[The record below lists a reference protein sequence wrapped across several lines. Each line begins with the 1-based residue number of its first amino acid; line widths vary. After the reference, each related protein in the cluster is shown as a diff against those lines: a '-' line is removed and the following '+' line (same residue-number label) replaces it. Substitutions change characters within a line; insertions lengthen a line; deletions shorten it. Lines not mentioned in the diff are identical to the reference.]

1 MNEYGFENPGQ
12 NWITRAI
19 LAAHHERRR
28 AVMGLVFGNR
38 INIIKTNL
46 MNTVVLAAM
55 VVFAFAFTGAA
66 LFAADPEPPQT
77 PPRRLLPET
86 PVSQFDFRIFHAAP
100 GKLDALHTRLRDH
113 QIPLLEQHGIFTLA
127 VFVPAGENPEQ
138 RVYLLTATETLGAM
152 QEGWAEFRR
161 DPKWVEIVTETN
173 KNGDLVNQE
182 DYDRLVRTYWSPRFP
197 PEPPIQAG
205 VYELR
210 TYTCPDS
217 RKHSALLRRFREHTV
232 KLFEKHGMQNLVY
245 WVPDEKSPVQLV
257 YLLGHESR
265 EAARNS
271 FAAFRQDPEWQ
282 AAREASEKAAGGSLT
297 IEKNGVVSEFLVPA
311 EYSPLQ

>member
-1 MNEYGFENPGQ
+1 MNTSMPGVTSM
-12 NWITRAI
+12 NTRTPIGMSIITGIGTLGII
-19 LAAHHERRR
+19 LAAFVG
-28 AVMGLVFGNR
+28 AVHAG
-38 INIIKTNL
+38 
-46 MNTVVLAAM
+46 TVAAQS
-55 VVFAFAFTGAA
+55 FS
-66 LFAADPEPPQT
+66 DPEPAT
-77 PPRRLLPET
+77 ATTTRVADPPRRLLPET
-86 PVSQFDFRIFHAAP
+86 PVSQFDFRVFHAAP

-138 RVYLLTATETLGAM
+138 RVYLLTATETLGGM

-161 DPKWVEIVTETN
+161 DPQWAAILKETSED
-173 KNGDLVNQE
+173 GALVAGE
-182 DYDRLVRTYWSPRFP
+182 DYERLVRTYWSPRFP

-217 RKHSALLRRFREHTV
+217 RKHSALLRRFREHTL

-245 WVPDEKSPVQLV
+245 WVPDQKSPVQLV

-271 FAAFRQDPEWQ
+271 FAAFRQDPEWL
-282 AAREASEKAAGGSLT
+282 AAREASETTAGGSLT
-297 IEKNGVVSEFLVPA
+297 MEKNGVVSEFLVPA
-311 EYSPLQ
+311 EYSPLE